1 MRDNLCLDALISG
14 VVMDPHRQQLHM
26 TLAYQYDKEQHE
38 RLLKFAKEVDLNAD
52 VKWELRLYSR
62 DSRAGE
68 CEVNIF
74 VVTFYQPVFIFL
86 NGRFFFKKSV
96 VFLLSPTTLNSMD
109 ISIRDFFRSKI
120 HEWIGWCAERDN
132 VSNWN
137 TFLYLFIY
145 ICPIFE
151 KKYFFIFSIY
161 LFLYYQ
167 NNFLKEG
174 VFLTGLSKCP
184 SKTFNSQSYGLS
196 AH

>member
-74 VVTFYQPVFIFL
+74 VVDAFYQQVFIFL
-86 NGRFFFKKSV
+86 NGRFFF
-96 VFLLSPTTLNSMD
+96 
-109 ISIRDFFRSKI
+109 
-120 HEWIGWCAERDN
+120 
-132 VSNWN
+132 
-137 TFLYLFIY
+137 
-145 ICPIFE
+145 
-151 KKYFFIFSIY
+151 
-161 LFLYYQ
+161 
-167 NNFLKEG
+167 
-174 VFLTGLSKCP
+174 
-184 SKTFNSQSYGLS
+184 
-196 AH
+196 

>member
-132 VSNWN
+132 VSKWN
-137 TFLYLFIY
+137 TFIYLFIY
-145 ICPIFE
+145 IILFL
-151 KKYFFIFSIY
+151 KRSTFLYFQFIFFYIIKTT
-161 LFLYYQ
+161 FLR
-167 NNFLKEG
+167 KEC
-174 VFLTGLSKCP
+174 F
-184 SKTFNSQSYGLS
+184 
-196 AH
+196 